1 MPETRT
7 RKADLVLLL
16 LWADDGCPIDGMTRL
31 QKLVFLVQMEVLR
44 ANPDVRVKFEFRP
57 DRFGP
62 LAPEL
67 YDEIEFLASVGML
80 ARNDSAMSITKKG
93 AVFFETRS
101 RPRIP
106 DAVCEATTSI
116 KERHGRESLD
126 SLLKHVYKNYPE
138 FATKSEILDRVL
150 G

>member
-1 MPETRT
+1 M
-7 RKADLVLLL
+7 LL
-16 LWADDGCPIDGMTRL
+16 LWADNMRPIDGMTKL
-31 QKLVFLVQMEVLR
+31 QKLVFLVQMEVLHTNR
-44 ANPDVRVKFEFRP
+44 DMGVKFEFRP

-67 YDEIEFLASVGML
+67 YDEIDFLASVDML
-80 ARNDSAMSITKKG
+80 ARDGSEMSITKKG
-93 AVFFETRS
+93 TIFFETRS

-106 DAVCEATTSI
+106 DAVYEAITSI

-126 SLLKHVYKNYPE
+126 SLLKHVYTKYPE